1 MLSALI
7 GGCLIGLAATLFW
20 LENGRIAGV
29 SGILRGA
36 LRSAGERGEL
46 LLFLA
51 GLAGAGLLSVLL
63 FPSSSS
69 PPPPPPPSSLL
80 HVAGDQPLA
89 VLLAGGVLVGFGTRL
104 ARGCTSGHGLCGVS
118 RLSARSLVATLIF
131 VAAGAL
137 TVLAIARL
145 APGWAPT

>member
-51 GLAGAGLLSVLL
+51 GLAGAGLLSALL
-63 FPSSSS
+63 VPSWQPLS
-69 PPPPPPPSSLL
+69 PSPG
-80 HVAGDQPLA
+80 VQATGDQPLA

-104 ARGCTSGHGLCGVS
+104 ARGCTSGHGVCGVS
-118 RLSARSLVATLIF
+118 RFSARSVAATLTF

-137 TVLAIARL
+137 TVLAISRL
-145 APGWAPT
+145 APGWAPR

>member
-36 LRSAGERGEL
+36 LRATGERGEL

-51 GLAGAGLLSVLL
+51 GLAGAGLLSVLV
-63 FPSSSS
+63 FSWS
-69 PPPPPPPSSLL
+69 PQPPPPSPSLL

-104 ARGCTSGHGLCGVS
+104 GRGCTSGHGVCGTS

-145 APGWAPT
+145 APGWDPR